1 MENKTLLRPLVETA
15 RKELAEYEDFISRR
29 DFINQTGIYVTPEYF
44 DYIYECAFKESGVTA
59 EEFVKDYE
67 EKYST
72 CIVKTELTGTLKY
85 EYDNDYVSCMGEYDE
100 DHEPNAWE
108 IIDCLAR
115 ELSLETQRKEDLVER
130 YKHVIENIMET
141 NRKLVEML
149 KPENVSMLRRIK

>member
-1 MENKTLLRPLVETA
+1 MDNKTLLRPLAETA
-15 RKELAEYEDFISRR
+15 KKELVEYEDFISRR

-44 DYIYECAFKESGVTA
+44 DYIYECAFKESGATA

-72 CIVKTELTGTLKY
+72 CITETKLSGTFKY
-85 EYDNDYVSCMGEYDE
+85 EYDNDYVSCMGEYAE
-100 DHEPNAWE
+100 DYEPNAWE

-115 ELSLETQRKEDLVER
+115 ELAQERQKKEDLVER
-130 YKHVIENIMET
+130 YKRVIENIMET
-141 NRKLVEML
+141 NNKLVEMI